1 MLHSNRFITIAKFS
15 EWRSAAVHRVS
26 AARLDKY
33 TRLQILFSKEALS
46 GSYPVPHMAPPTP
59 SADISVSVCG
69 RSRQC
74 FRSYPRNY
82 TSVWLSAPTPGPQDV
97 GTRYQTLIACR
108 AHPSSISTPTS
119 SCLARFTSSLSFR
132 LLSRRITNNDVHFL
146 NEKKIKRPKIYIFT
160 FEKSQLK

>member
-1 MLHSNRFITIAKFS
+1 MNELAYGTCRTQMSLSHCKKRMTFS
-15 EWRSAAVHRVS
+15 SRAPSS

-46 GSYPVPHMAPPTP
+46 GSYPVSHMAPPTP
-59 SADISVSVCG
+59 SASISVSVCG

-108 AHPSSISTPTS
+108 AHLSTIRYPPPPLPVWPALHPLYPSVFYP
-119 SCLARFTSSLSFR
+119 AG
-132 LLSRRITNNDVHFL
+132 
-146 NEKKIKRPKIYIFT
+146 
-160 FEKSQLK
+160 